1 MPLSINSYLEGPVT
15 IRSLIISGILS
26 FNPTYGFCVILWHQ
40 SGLLFLAFW
49 SFPRFVPHILLTL
62 SLTFTLMFPLWATTS
77 YQVLSGGLPGL
88 CLHSSLE
95 RLAILFYFWDIIGTK
110 RQAFPLHLPLSPII
124 SYFIDQDFKIMNPSG
139 GLLLLKKLL
148 KSEYLSIKVPNNARN
163 PWKCLIKI

>member
-88 CLHSSLE
+88 CVHSSLE
-95 RLAILFYFWDIIGTK
+95 RLAILFYFINSVTLIIEDGRALGNGK
-110 RQAFPLHLPLSPII
+110 GNKNKIYYSVSRPSPVSFPYKILH
-124 SYFIDQDFKIMNPSG
+124 
-139 GLLLLKKLL
+139 
-148 KSEYLSIKVPNNARN
+148 
-163 PWKCLIKI
+163 